1 MLIFQILMK
10 FGQNVPQILMRQ
22 RVSGFYENQH
32 IFFRDMLSPDGTT
45 KISHCPTL
53 GWIIS

>member
-1 MLIFQILMK
+1 
-10 FGQNVPQILMRQ
+10 MRQ
-22 RVSGFYENQH
+22 SVSGFYEIQN
-32 IFFRDMLSPDGTT
+32 IFFRDVLSPNGTT